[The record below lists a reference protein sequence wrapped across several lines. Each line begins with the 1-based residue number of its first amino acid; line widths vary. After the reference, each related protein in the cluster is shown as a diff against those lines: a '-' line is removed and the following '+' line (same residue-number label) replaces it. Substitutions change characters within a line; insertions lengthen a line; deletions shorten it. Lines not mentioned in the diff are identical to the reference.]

1 MITLIELGIIIYYIQ
16 LIGILLNQSYNQ
28 IMIIIAI
35 ELLILSV
42 VIILIN
48 LSYIFDDI
56 MGNIFTILLLPIGG
70 GESAQAQMI
79 LIQYYPI
86 RGTLYFK

>member
-16 LIGILLNQSYNQ
+16 LFGIIINQSYNQ

-35 ELLILSV
+35 ELLILSI

-48 LSYIFDDI
+48 ISYIQDDI
-56 MGNIFTILLLPIGG
+56 MGNILTILLLPIGG
-70 GESAQAQMI
+70 GESAQALMI
-79 LIQYYPI
+79 QIQYYPI
-86 RGTLYFK
+86 RGTLYIK